1 MEPIP
6 RICEC
11 FRRFACVQA
20 QASRPLGLCAPVC
33 PAGETVLVM
42 DGIGNGFLCGKDYDM
57 LCKKCPHHV
66 RHGHVGNDGKT
77 IEFNNR
83 CGLRMKTQEQVD
95 CHHYPFAKGF
105 DYVACTHYL
114 ATFKTADSRNDVVPK
129 SDFEYSERL
138 ASNSI
143 TEMELL

>member
-1 MEPIP
+1 
-6 RICEC
+6 
-11 FRRFACVQA
+11 
-20 QASRPLGLCAPVC
+20 
-33 PAGETVLVM
+33 
-42 DGIGNGFLCGKDYDM
+42 
-57 LCKKCPHHV
+57 
-66 RHGHVGNDGKT
+66 
-77 IEFNNR
+77 
-83 CGLRMKTQEQVD
+83 MKTQEQVD

-105 DYVACTHYL
+105 DYVACNHYL